1 MEEKSMIAFGP
12 IPSRRLGQS
21 LGINHIPPKNCTFNC
36 VYCQVGTTTHL
47 GIKRRA
53 FYPPDEVFRDVENRV
68 NEVIASGGHID
79 YISLVPDGESTI
91 DINLGEI
98 IRKLRKL
105 PYKIALITNASM
117 LWREDVRNEIM
128 DIDCISIKVDSVIEE
143 AWRAVNRPNP
153 MLSLPEVLDGIR
165 AYVRS
170 FKGLLLTETMLV
182 EGINDSQE
190 SLEATASF
198 LAEIHPDKAYLIV
211 PTRPPAES
219 WVEVPDEAN
228 LNRAYQIYKTH
239 GLDVELLTGFS
250 PEDFST
256 SGDLEEE
263 LLSITAVHPLRE
275 SEAVELITK
284 AGGHSSILE
293 SLVGQGK
300 LTRTIFDGIP
310 FYLRKLPVKAAKS

>member
-1 MEEKSMIAFGP
+1 MIAFGP

-21 LGINHIPPKNCTFNC
+21 LGVNHIPPKNCTFNC
-36 VYCQVGTTTHL
+36 VYCQVGKTTHL

-53 FYPPDEVFRDVENRV
+53 FYAPEEVFRDVQNRV
-68 NEVIASGGHID
+68 NEVIAGGGHID

-98 IRKLRKL
+98 IRQLRKL
-105 PYKIALITNASM
+105 PYKIAVITNASM
-117 LWREDVRNEIM
+117 LWMEEVRNEMM
-128 DIDCISIKVDSVIEE
+128 DIDCVSIKVDSVIEE
-143 AWRAVNRPNP
+143 AWRAVNQPNP
-153 MLSLPEVLDGIR
+153 LLSLPDVLDGIS

-170 FKGLLLTETMLV
+170 FKGLLFTETMLV
-182 EGINDSQE
+182 RGINDNFE
-190 SLEATASF
+190 SLDATASF
-198 LAEIHPDKAYLIV
+198 LEKLQPDKAYIIV

-219 WVEVPDEAN
+219 WVEAPDEAS
-228 LNRAYQIYKTH
+228 LNRAYQVFRTH

-284 AGGHSSILE
+284 AGGNKSILKA
-293 SLVGQGK
+293 LVEEGK
-300 LTRTIFDGIP
+300 MARTIFDGIP
-310 FYLRKLPVKAAKS
+310 FYLRKLPLKAAKS